1 MIHLYSG
8 DGKGKTS
15 IAVGMAIRMAGAGGH
30 IIFAEFMKGNE
41 SSELNILRQL
51 PQVKVLKVNKE
62 FGFFNEMSDEDKA
75 EITGLHNEIIEEI
88 EEFVEQIKSNEQSNP
103 EHDEVPKCEG
113 NSEHNVVQGYKGDAR
128 KDACPQVIIVLDEIT
143 YPCRWN
149 LIDEKLVRKLLK
161 ELPDCAEL
169 VMTGRDPLDYM
180 IEASDYWSDV
190 EMKRHPFEKGM
201 SARIGVEY

>member
-1 MIHLYSG
+1 MTHLYSG

-15 IAVGMAIRMAGAGGH
+15 IAVGMSVRMLGAGGRV
-30 IIFAEFMKGNE
+30 IFAQFMKGNE
-41 SSELNILRQL
+41 SSELNILRHL
-51 PQVKVLKVNKE
+51 PQMKVLKVEKE
-62 FGFFNEMSDEDKA
+62 FGFYNEMTEKDKA

-88 EEFVEQIKSNEQSNP
+88 AECVEQIKSNEQSNA
-103 EHDEVPKCEG
+103 EH
-113 NSEHNVVQGYKGDAR
+113 
-128 KDACPQVIIVLDEIT
+128 DACPHILIVLDEIT

-190 EMKRHPFEKGM
+190 EMKRHPFEKGVG
-201 SARIGVEY
+201 ARLGVEF

>member
-30 IIFAEFMKGNE
+30 VIFAQFMKGNE

-62 FGFFNEMSDEDKA
+62 FGFYNEMSDEDKA
-75 EITGLHNEIIEEI
+75 EITGLHNEIIEKI
-88 EEFVEQIKSNEQSNP
+88 AEFVEQIKRSEQSNP
-103 EHDEVPKCEG
+103 EHD
-113 NSEHNVVQGYKGDAR
+113 
-128 KDACPQVIIVLDEIT
+128 ACHQILIVLDEIT

-149 LIDEKLVRKLLK
+149 LIDEELFRKVLK
-161 ELPDCAEL
+161 DLPDCVEL

>member
-30 IIFAEFMKGNE
+30 VIFAQFMKGNE

-51 PQVKVLKVNKE
+51 PQVKVLKVDKE
-62 FGFFNEMSDEDKA
+62 FGFYNEMSDEDKA
-75 EITGLHNEIIEEI
+75 EITDLHNEILREI
-88 EEFVEQIKSNEQSNP
+88 MRCVEQIKSDEQGNA
-103 EHDEVPKCEG
+103 EHDEVPKCED
-113 NSEHNVVQGYKGDAR
+113 SAR
-128 KDACPQVIIVLDEIT
+128 EDACPQIIIVLDEIT

-161 ELPDCAEL
+161 ELPDCVEL

>member
-30 IIFAEFMKGNE
+30 VIFAQFMKGNE

-75 EITGLHNEIIEEI
+75 EITGLHNEILREI
-88 EEFVEQIKSNEQSNP
+88 VECVEQIKSNEQSNA
-103 EHDEVPKCEG
+103 EHAEVQKCEG
-113 NSEHNVVQGYKGDAR
+113 NAEE
-128 KDACPQVIIVLDEIT
+128 DACPQILIVLDEIT

-149 LIDEKLVRKLLK
+149 LIDEELVRKLLK

-169 VMTGRDPLDYM
+169 VITGRDPLDFM

-190 EMKRHPFEKGM
+190 EMKRHPFEKGI